1 MKQYRKK
8 TNKSI
13 AFYFTLDEVAR
24 IDQYCEKYLSFIII
38 FLIIKVKADLISLC
52 VSSVYK
58 ISIIFNL
65 IEDTLLSI
73 YT

>member
-24 IDQYCEKYLSFIII
+24 IDQYCEKYLSYRIV
-38 FLIIKVKADLISLC
+38 FLKT
-52 VSSVYK
+52 
-58 ISIIFNL
+58 L
-65 IEDTLLSI
+65 IERFI
-73 YT
+73 KEERAKEQQFNGQN